1 MICVNQVLCS
11 RYLLPD
17 TKIILNGILAL
28 PLFCLPETLFVTDK
42 TSILVLTPILELA
55 EEAHKSLKENL
66 KEIGTSDTTGT
77 CMFACI
83 LVCKF
88 ARLRGMVASIR
99 GGNGTD
105 NGGLFNEYGGHGH
118 YWCELSAGG
127 MTFYIDIAAEQFG
140 YPSFI
145 VKNAND
151 VSDFPRYIPG
161 NQATVDEHVRLAY
174 TEGIQ

>member
-1 MICVNQVLCS
+1 
-11 RYLLPD
+11 
-17 TKIILNGILAL
+17 
-28 PLFCLPETLFVTDK
+28 
-42 TSILVLTPILELA
+42 
-55 EEAHKSLKENL
+55 
-66 KEIGTSDTTGT
+66 
-77 CMFACI
+77 
-83 LVCKF
+83 
-88 ARLRGMVASIR
+88 
-99 GGNGTD
+99 
-105 NGGLFNEYGGHGH
+105 
-118 YWCELSAGG
+118 